1 MTIRVLAFASLADRL
16 GKGEFSLD
24 LDEGTS
30 VSDALDALAK
40 RFPDVKSF
48 GTSLAVAVNHRY
60 VASDSPL
67 SAGDELALIPP
78 VSGG

>member
-16 GKGEFSLD
+16 GTRELSLD
-24 LDEGTS
+24 LDEGAS

-40 RFPDVKSF
+40 RFPDVKSL
-48 GTSLAVAVNHRY
+48 GTGLAVAVNHRY
-60 VASDSPL
+60 VGPQSPL